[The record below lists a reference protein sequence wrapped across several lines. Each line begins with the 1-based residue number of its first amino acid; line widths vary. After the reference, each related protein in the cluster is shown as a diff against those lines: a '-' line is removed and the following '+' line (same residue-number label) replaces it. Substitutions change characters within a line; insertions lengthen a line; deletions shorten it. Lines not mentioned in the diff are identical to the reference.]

1 MMNNDNDK
9 KRIEMQGEKTE
20 KSKKIILH
28 FVENYFKNKTNN
40 LIINQIENQ

>member
-1 MMNNDNDK
+1 MINNDNDK
-9 KRIEMQGEKTE
+9 RKIEMQGETTE

-40 LIINQIENQ
+40 LLINSLENQ